1 MIILT
6 IPILLATL
14 TGIIVITIVIVIV
27 IIHIH
32 KKRRIYICNDWLVV
46 PTPLKNISQLGM
58 IIPYIIEKY
67 KHVPNHQPD
76 IQILY
81 IYILNNDVMKKSKQ
95 RLFDSYGNQR
105 KI

>member
-14 TGIIVITIVIVIV
+14 NGKNSYYYCNSNSDHTHTQ
-27 IIHIH
+27 
-32 KKRRIYICNDWLVV
+32 KKRCIYICNDWLVV

-76 IQILY
+76 IQIYY
-81 IYILNNDVMKKSKQ
+81 IYIYIK
-95 RLFDSYGNQR
+95 
-105 KI
+105 

>member
-1 MIILT
+1 MIKHNNDHPYYSHPVSNIDWDNSYYYCNSNSDHT
-6 IPILLATL
+6 HTQ
-14 TGIIVITIVIVIV
+14 
-27 IIHIH
+27 
-32 KKRRIYICNDWLVV
+32 KKVYIYICNDWLVV

-81 IYILNNDVMKKSKQ
+81 IY
-95 RLFDSYGNQR
+95 
-105 KI
+105 